1 MKSNI
6 VNIETNFDAISFISE
21 TKSEVYNM
29 SYIADSV
36 DILGIV
42 ARNMPM
48 WQRDRNMAKV
58 CCAYISHFEIL
69 NWENRLQRQNSLK
82 VESKPL

>member
-21 TKSEVYNM
+21 TKFEVYNM

-48 WQRDRNMAKV
+48 WQRDRNMAKKFV
-58 CCAYISHFEIL
+58 ALISPI
-69 NWENRLQRQNSLK
+69 
-82 VESKPL
+82 SKFWTGKIDYKDRIR